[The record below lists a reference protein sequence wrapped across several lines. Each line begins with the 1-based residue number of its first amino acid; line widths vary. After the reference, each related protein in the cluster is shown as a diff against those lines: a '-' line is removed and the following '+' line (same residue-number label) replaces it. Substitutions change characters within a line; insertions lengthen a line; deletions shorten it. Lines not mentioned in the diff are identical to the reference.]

1 MNTTDAAF
9 DRAWRRYQLA
19 RARLHAAQLR
29 AERAVEVMSAAVGAQ
44 LEGFDLPSYH
54 DLEATQADDARLW
67 DEGA

>member
-29 AERAVEVMSAAVGAQ
+29 AEMDA
-44 LEGFDLPSYH
+44 EGDLPSYH